1 VAGRRNR
8 IGHIAGHHARR
19 NRIAAKSVASES
31 EEGESLHEGR
41 PGISKSVST
50 FSSALRKMYLKVYWL
65 SIRKNFLKYIYKYNT
80 NTFNKK

>member
-50 FSSALRKMYLKVYWL
+50 FSSALAKMYLKILLVINALELIQIYV
-65 SIRKNFLKYIYKYNT
+65 FLCVS
-80 NTFNKK
+80 